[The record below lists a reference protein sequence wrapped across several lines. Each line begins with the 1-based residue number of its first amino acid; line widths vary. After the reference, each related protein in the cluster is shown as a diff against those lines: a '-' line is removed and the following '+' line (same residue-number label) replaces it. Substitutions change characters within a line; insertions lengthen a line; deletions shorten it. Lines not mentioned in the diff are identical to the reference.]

1 MSDDYLY
8 YRDLFNIF
16 KVYTTPKLK
25 RVLDANGIAY
35 RQDGKGKPF
44 CSRAAIEGESAADTV
59 SASEAMDNME
69 KLISDFP
76 TSVTVQE

>member
-25 RVLDANGIAY
+25 RVLDANGIPY

-44 CSRAAIEGESAADTV
+44 CSRSAIEGESAADTV
-59 SASEAMDNME
+59 SASESMDNTD
-69 KLISDFP
+69 IAA
-76 TSVTVQE
+76 SVTVQE